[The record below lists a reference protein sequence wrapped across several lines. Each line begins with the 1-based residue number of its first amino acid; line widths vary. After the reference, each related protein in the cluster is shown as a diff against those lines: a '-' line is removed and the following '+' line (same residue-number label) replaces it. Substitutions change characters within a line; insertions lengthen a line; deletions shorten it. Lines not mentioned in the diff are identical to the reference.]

1 MSDDAISDCL
11 GTVPDRPTVSPEL
24 VATEQAD
31 GFTRQTVA
39 YEVEPGERVESFL
52 LVPDGAEDAPG
63 AVAIHQHAGQF
74 PVGKS
79 EPAGVSANEARH
91 YAAALARRGYVVI
104 CPDLLGFED
113 RRPSEMRRY
122 EGDTP
127 EGADY
132 EKFVAMDAL
141 VRGSSLQ
148 AKYCSDLAA
157 AVDVLTG
164 HDAVDA
170 DRIGTLGHSLG
181 GQEALWLAWFDDRVR
196 AAVASCGAAPLAAI
210 QDAQITH
217 NFAIY
222 VPGLIEAGD
231 TTAVLADAAPTAAA
245 APETPVAVLRKS
257 RLFIYIRR
265 SGLTLLK
272 PTDAGASRGY
282 VVGFELSSP
291 PVSAM
296 ASLIASTSG
305 SSVIS
310 WVDQAYWTSPSWST
324 TNTARSISACPT
336 SSSKVTPY
344 CLATRRRVSD
354 SSGMWRAYSVAKA
367 AWLYSESAL
376 IPSTLTSFCIVK
388 RSSSSRSD
396 SSSQAGLKSPG

>member
-231 TTAVLADAAPTAAA
+231 TTAVLADAAPTAIQVQAGAEDPLFPVDSVREMSAEVAEAYAA
-245 APETPVAVLRKS
+245 AGHPER
-257 RLFIYIRR
+257 FD
-265 SGLTLLK
+265 LTVF
-272 PTDAGASRGY
+272 DGDHD
-282 VVGFELSSP
+282 FP
-291 PVSAM
+291 PAM
-296 ASLIASTSG
+296 
-305 SSVIS
+305 
-310 WVDQAYWTSPSWST
+310 
-324 TNTARSISACPT
+324 R
-336 SSSKVTPY
+336 
-344 CLATRRRVSD
+344 
-354 SSGMWRAYSVAKA
+354 
-367 AWLYSESAL
+367 ESAYDFL
-376 IPSTLTSFCIVK
+376 DDAL
-388 RSSSSRSD
+388 
-396 SSSQAGLKSPG
+396 